1 MGEKLTAQLKASL
14 KHQEVLEDAH
24 MTYQQDVA
32 AYNKVFREYDAAYNK
47 MKDSHR
53 RWMELRRKAGL

>member
-14 KHQEVLEDAH
+14 KHQEVLEDLE
-24 MTYQQDVA
+24 
-32 AYNKVFREYDAAYNK
+32 AYKRVFRLYDDAYNK

>member
-24 MTYQQDVA
+24 MTYEQDLE
-32 AYNKVFREYDAAYNK
+32 AYKHAFKLYDAAYNK
-47 MKDSHR
+47 MKGTYVLNS
-53 RWMELRRKAGL
+53 LGGIK

>member
-14 KHQEVLEDAH
+14 KHQEVLEDAR
-24 MTYQQDVA
+24 MTYEQDLE
-32 AYNKVFREYDAAYNK
+32 AYKRVFRLYDDAYSK